1 MRASIKYLIGICTAF
16 TLSTCTN
23 RYADFNTDPT
33 QPTENMLQRDYYQL
47 GTFFIQMQKNVIP
60 AGSNGTDEVNQ
71 YQLTDNLQGD
81 IYSGYMGVSNNW
93 NGGQNNSTYGLIPG
107 WYGEM
112 FKRAYLGI
120 LAGWAQ
126 IRDRA
131 STPETAALADI
142 IKVAGL
148 HRTTDTYGPLP
159 YLNIKAGVINTK
171 YDSQQAIYDSFFK
184 ELDNA
189 INVLTSF
196 SQNFPNSKI
205 LASYDLVYQGDVRK
219 WIQFANSLKLR
230 LAMRIVYADPAKAKL
245 YAESAVNHP
254 IGVIKTTDASA
265 SLKSSVTNPI
275 RNPIAYICF
284 QYDDIRMGANME
296 SFLKGYKDPRISS
309 YFNQATIGASTGYF
323 GIRNGIR
330 ITNKS
335 LYTPFSTIKMEENS
349 PLPWLSAAE
358 SYFTRAEGALR
369 GWNMGGT
376 AKELYETGIRTSFQQ
391 AGASGTDN
399 YLNDNTSTA
408 AAYRD
413 PASPSNNVTAGSP
426 LLSTITIKWNEADS
440 FEKKL
445 ERIITQKW
453 IAIFP
458 NGQEAWS
465 EFRRTGYPK
474 IFPVVVN
481 NSGGTIDASK
491 QIRRMPFPI
500 SEYQDN
506 PQGVASG
513 TAVLGGADNGGT
525 RLWWDKKN

>member
-1 MRASIKYLIGICTAF
+1 
-16 TLSTCTN
+16 
-23 RYADFNTDPT
+23 
-33 QPTENMLQRDYYQL
+33 
-47 GTFFIQMQKNVIP
+47 
-60 AGSNGTDEVNQ
+60 
-71 YQLTDNLQGD
+71 
-81 IYSGYMGVSNNW
+81 
-93 NGGQNNSTYGLIPG
+93 
-107 WYGEM
+107 
-112 FKRAYLGI
+112 
-120 LAGWAQ
+120 
-126 IRDRA
+126 
-131 STPETAALADI
+131 
-142 IKVAGL
+142 
-148 HRTTDTYGPLP
+148 
-159 YLNIKAGVINTK
+159 
-171 YDSQQAIYDSFFK
+171 
-184 ELDNA
+184 
-189 INVLTSF
+189 
-196 SQNFPNSKI
+196 
-205 LASYDLVYQGDVRK
+205 
-219 WIQFANSLKLR
+219 
-230 LAMRIVYADPAKAKL
+230 MRIVYAHPAKAKL

-426 LLSTITIKWNEADS
+426 LLSTITIKWNGPIVLKRSWNALLHKNGLLYSLTGKKHGVNSAEQATLKS
-440 FEKKL
+440 F
-445 ERIITQKW
+445 
-453 IAIFP
+453 
-458 NGQEAWS
+458 
-465 EFRRTGYPK
+465 
-474 IFPVVVN
+474 
-481 NSGGTIDASK
+481 
-491 QIRRMPFPI
+491 
-500 SEYQDN
+500 
-506 PQGVASG
+506 
-513 TAVLGGADNGGT
+513 
-525 RLWWDKKN
+525 RLS